1 MDRAFLGKRIRQERL
16 KNKLTQEQLAEMIDV
31 STTYIGF
38 IERGERSVTLEKI
51 IDISAILHVS
61 VDTLLSPSP
70 NNSLEES
77 QTSELNNLWKAAS
90 TDERELIL
98 SLIRSVLNH
107 KK

>member
-1 MDRAFLGKRIRQERL
+1 MDRTILGQRIRQERL

-51 IDISAILHVS
+51 ADIASVLHVS
-61 VDTLLSPSP
+61 VDDLISPSFHCP
-70 NNSLEES
+70 PEES
-77 QTSELNNLWKAAS
+77 QTLELSNLWKTAS
-90 TDERELIL
+90 PDERELIL
-98 SLIRSVLNH
+98 SLIHSVLNH

>member
-1 MDRAFLGKRIRQERL
+1 MDRTLLGQRIRQERL

-51 IDISAILHVS
+51 TDIASILHVS
-61 VDTLLSPSP
+61 VDDLISPAP
-70 NNSLEES
+70 ICPPDES
-77 QTSELNNLWKAAS
+77 QTLKLNNLWKTAS
-90 TDERELIL
+90 PDERELIL
-98 SLIRSVLNH
+98 SLIHSVLNH

>member
-16 KNKLTQEQLAEMIDV
+16 KNNLTQEQLAEMIDV

-51 IDISAILHVS
+51 IDISTILHVS
-61 VDTLLSPSP
+61 VDDLLSHYQNGSP
-70 NNSLEES
+70 EEA

>member
-61 VDTLLSPSP
+61 VDTLISPSP
-70 NNSLEES
+70 NGSPEES
-77 QTSELNNLWKAAS
+77 QTSELNNLWKTAS
-90 TDERELIL
+90 PDERELIL
-98 SLIRSVLNH
+98 SLIRSVLNY